1 MKRKLLFSFLFL
13 IILGLFIGCSKEE
26 NPSIPDENSEIG
38 QLSINPSSILA
49 NQPTQLTVRLNVNAG
64 VNLID
69 STAKLVKVDASN
81 NVIQELGLLLDN
93 GELSNGDEI
102 LGDNVYS
109 ALITLT
115 QSAGEI
121 KLRVIA
127 NAMQNNVE
135 QQVSSNILGFTVY
148 SDFTSQEL
156 KQVLNIQD
164 SAYNKFTMYL
174 GGNVNNIEPAIAQ
187 LKTWLQTQPGVDAV
201 ETEGTSSMEIKY
213 SSGVYGNLIFAQED
227 INGTTIITRG
237 GIGFQDDRRKSSRS
251 IPVKSQTRGTIDENK
266 IPNRFQK
273 LSDLD
278 PKIIGNRNVMIY
290 SPFEAAFSPWNE
302 GQKIVDILNSSDFKF
317 QVTYLKNHDA
327 TISSLYNLTDYGYI
341 VLATHGSG
349 GKVFLSGELVD
360 TTLGIYASSYKAML
374 KAGKISISKNLVIK
388 KNGTTNV
395 RSDVYG
401 IRFPFISDLAGK
413 FPNSVILNNSC
424 ESTKSAELENA
435 FIGKGAKTYYG
446 YSKIVSSRFCIE
458 NADTLTRRLA
468 KELKTTGNS
477 FLAGSDPY
485 STHNA
490 AFQMK
495 GANDVYY
502 PDDLINGD
510 FEYGKI
516 YGWTKDGDGRV
527 ISKLGTVNPT
537 QPNFMGIISTGL
549 GYTEATGSI
558 YQTFTVR
565 ENQTTIKVKWNFLS
579 EEFLEY
585 INSSFQDYFQI
596 IIRKSDGSEDILYSK
611 TIDEIAVDFG
621 AQEFNGNEGEVP
633 QPGDLVF
640 VSPGIVFDRGDVYM
654 TDWQTITFDVSQY
667 HGQRITLILAAG
679 DVGDSIFDTA
689 IVLDEISIY

>member
-13 IILGLFIGCSKEE
+13 IILGFYAGCSKDE
-26 NPSIPDENSEIG
+26 NPAIPDVNTEIG
-38 QLSINPSSILA
+38 QLIINPSSILS
-49 NQPTQLTVRLNVNAG
+49 NLPTQVTVRLNVNAG
-64 VNLID
+64 VTLID

-81 NVIQELGLLLDN
+81 TVIQELGLLLDN
-93 GELSNGDEI
+93 GDLANGDEI
-102 LGDNVYS
+102 LGDNVFS

-115 QSAGEI
+115 QPAGEI
-121 KLRVIA
+121 KLRVNA
-127 NAMQNNVE
+127 NIMQDNNTK
-135 QQVSSNILGFTVY
+135 QVNSNVLSFTVY

-156 KQVLNIQD
+156 KQVLNTQD
-164 SAYNKFTMYL
+164 SAYSKFTTYL

-187 LKTWLQTQPGVDAV
+187 TKTWLQTQSGVVSV

-213 SSGVYGNLIFAQED
+213 SSGVYGNIIFAQED
-227 INGTTIITRG
+227 VNGTTIITRG
-237 GIGFQDDRRKSSRS
+237 GVGSQDDRRKSSRT
-251 IPVKSQTRGTIDENK
+251 IPVKSQTRGTIDESK
-266 IPNRFQK
+266 IPYRLQK

-317 QVTYLKNHDA
+317 QITYLKNQDA
-327 TISSLYNLTDYGYI
+327 TISALSNLTDYGYV

-349 GKVFLSGELVD
+349 GKVFLSGEQVD
-360 TTLGIYASSYKAML
+360 TTLAIYTSSYKAML
-374 KAGKISISKNLVIK
+374 KAGKISISKNLVVK
-388 KNGTTNV
+388 KNGAV
-395 RSDVYG
+395 SVKADVYG

-477 FLAGSDPY
+477 FLAGNDPY
-485 STHNA
+485 STLNA

-516 YGWTKDGDGRV
+516 DGWTKDGDGRV

-585 INSSFQDYFQI
+585 INSSYQDYFQI
-596 IIRKSDGSEDILYSK
+596 IIRKSDGTEDVLYSK
-611 TIDEIAVDFG
+611 TIDAIAADFG
-621 AQEFNGNEGEVP
+621 AQKFNGDEGEIP
-633 QPGDLVF
+633 QPGNLVY

-654 TDWQTITFDVSQY
+654 TDWQTITFDVSAYQ
-667 HGQRITLILAAG
+667 GKRVTLILAAG
-679 DVGDSIFDTA
+679 DVGDSIYDTA
-689 IVLDEISIY
+689 IILDEISIY

>member
-1 MKRKLLFSFLFL
+1 MKAKVLLGFLFL
-13 IILGLFIGCSKEE
+13 FILGFYIGCSKDD
-26 NPSIPDENSEIG
+26 NPTIPNESTEIG
-38 QLSINPSSILA
+38 QLIINPSSILA
-49 NQPTQLTVRLNVNAG
+49 NLPTQVTVRLNVNAG
-64 VNLID
+64 VTLID

-81 NVIQELGLLLDN
+81 TVIQELGLLLDN

-102 LGDNVYS
+102 LGDNVFS
-109 ALITLT
+109 ALVTLT

-127 NAMQNNVE
+127 NVMQNNVTKP
-135 QQVSSNILGFTVY
+135 VNSNVLSFTVY
-148 SDFTSQEL
+148 PDFTSQEL
-156 KQVLNIQD
+156 KQVLNTQD
-164 SAYNKFTMYL
+164 SAASKFTTYL

-187 LKTWLQTQPGVDAV
+187 LKTWLQTQPGVNAV

-227 INGTTIITRG
+227 VNGTTIITRG
-237 GIGFQDDRRKSSRS
+237 GAEFLDDRRKSSRT
-251 IPVKSQTRGTIDENK
+251 IPIKSQTRGTIDENK
-266 IPNRFQK
+266 IPSRIQK

-290 SPFEAAFSPWNE
+290 APFEAAFSPWNE
-302 GQKIVDILNSSDFKF
+302 GQKVVDILNSSDFKF
-317 QVTYLKNHDA
+317 QITYLKNLEA
-327 TISSLYNLTDYGYI
+327 TISSLYNLTDYGYV

-349 GKVFLSGELVD
+349 GKVFLSGEQVD
-360 TTLGIYASSYKAML
+360 TTLAIYTNSYKAML
-374 KAGKISISKNLVIK
+374 KAGKISISKNLVVK
-388 KNGTTNV
+388 KNGAV
-395 RSDVYG
+395 SIKADVYG

-424 ESTKSAELENA
+424 ESTKSVELENA
-435 FIGKGAKTYYG
+435 FTGKGAKTYYG

-510 FEYGKI
+510 FEFGKI
-516 YGWTKDGDGRV
+516 DGWTKDGDGRV
-527 ISKLGTVNPT
+527 ISKLGTVNPS

-549 GYTEATGSI
+549 GYTVATGSI
-558 YQTFTVR
+558 FQTFTVR

-585 INSSFQDYFQI
+585 INSAYQDYFKI
-596 IIRKSDGSEDILYSK
+596 TIRKADGSEDILYSK
-611 TIDEIAVDFG
+611 TIDEIAADFG
-621 AQEFNGNEGEVP
+621 AQKFNGGEGEVP
-633 QPGDLVF
+633 QPGNLVY
-640 VSPGIVFDRGDVYM
+640 VSPGIVFDQGDVYM
-654 TDWQTITFDVSQY
+654 TDWQTITFDVSAY
-667 HGQRITLILAAG
+667 KGTRITLILAAG
-679 DVGDSIFDTA
+679 DVGDSIYDTA
-689 IVLDEISIY
+689 IILDEISIY

>member
-1 MKRKLLFSFLFL
+1 MKGKLLLGFLFL
-13 IILGLFIGCSKEE
+13 FILGFYLGCSKDD
-26 NPSIPDENSEIG
+26 NPTVPNESSEIG
-38 QLSINPSSILA
+38 QLIVNPSSILA
-49 NQPTQLTVRLNVNAG
+49 NLPTQVTVRLNVNAG
-64 VNLID
+64 VTLID

-81 NVIQELGLLLDN
+81 TVIQELGLLLDN

-127 NAMQNNVE
+127 NVMRNNVTTT
-135 QQVSSNILGFTVY
+135 VNSNVLSFTVY
-148 SDFTSQEL
+148 PDFTSQEL
-156 KQVLNIQD
+156 KQVLNTQD
-164 SAYNKFTMYL
+164 SAASKFTTYL

-187 LKTWLQTQPGVDAV
+187 LKTWLQTQPGVNAV

-237 GIGFQDDRRKSSRS
+237 GSGLQDDRRKSSRT

-266 IPNRFQK
+266 IPSRIQK

-290 SPFEAAFSPWNE
+290 APFEAAFTPWNE
-302 GQKIVDILNSSDFKF
+302 GQKVVDILNSSDFKF
-317 QVTYLKNHDA
+317 QITYLKNQDA
-327 TISSLYNLTDYGYI
+327 TISSIYNLTDYGYV

-349 GKVFLSGELVD
+349 GKVFLSGEQVD
-360 TTLGIYASSYKAML
+360 TTLAIYTSSYKTML
-374 KAGKISISKNLVIK
+374 KAGKISISKNLVVK
-388 KNGTTNV
+388 KNGAV
-395 RSDVYG
+395 SVKADVYG

-510 FEYGKI
+510 FEFGKI
-516 YGWTKDGDGRV
+516 DGWTKDGDGRV

-549 GYTEATGSI
+549 GFTEATGSI

-585 INSSFQDYFQI
+585 INSAYQDYFKI
-596 IIRKSDGSEDILYSK
+596 TIRKADGSEDVLYSK
-611 TIDEIAVDFG
+611 TIDEIAADFG
-621 AQEFNGNEGEVP
+621 AQKFNGGEGEIP
-633 QPGDLVF
+633 QPGNLVF

-654 TDWQTITFDVSQY
+654 TDWQTITFDVSAY
-667 HGQRITLILAAG
+667 KGTRITLILAAG
-679 DVGDSIFDTA
+679 DVGDSIYDTA
-689 IVLDEISIY
+689 IILDEISIY